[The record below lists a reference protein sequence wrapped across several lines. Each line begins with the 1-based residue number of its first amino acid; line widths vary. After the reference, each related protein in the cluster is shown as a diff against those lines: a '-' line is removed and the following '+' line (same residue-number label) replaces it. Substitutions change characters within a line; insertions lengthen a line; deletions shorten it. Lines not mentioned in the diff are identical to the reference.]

1 VTRLAFDTNVLA
13 YIAGVDRHAAD
24 ERKIEASRTLL
35 KRLQGRATLIAPVQV
50 LGELFVVLTRSGAS
64 RDEARETVLRMAQA
78 FGAADS
84 DSSAFLS
91 ALDLAAGHK
100 LQFWDALILN
110 AAAQAGCSLLLS
122 EDMSS
127 GFTWRGVVV
136 VDPFAPAL
144 DGRLA
149 RLIA

>member
-24 ERKIEASRTLL
+24 GRKIEASRTLL

-91 ALDLAAGHK
+91 ALDLAASHK

-110 AAAQAGCSLLLS
+110 AAAEAGCTFLLS

-136 VDPFAPAL
+136 VDPFAPSL